1 MKWSETFIP
10 TLKEIPKGTEAVSH
24 QLMLRAGLIRQI
36 SSGTYSYLPLGLRIL
51 KKVEAI
57 IREEMDREGA
67 NEVLLPALQPV
78 ELWWQSGRYEAIG
91 KDLFSFKDRHKRQVV
106 LGPTHE
112 EVITNLV
119 KDEVK
124 SYRQLPL
131 ILYQL
136 QTKFRDEPRPRFG
149 VIRSKEF
156 IMKDAYS
163 FDENSRGLDE
173 SYQRMHRAYVKIFSR
188 CGLNCLDVEAD
199 PGIMGGGESCEF
211 MVPSG
216 SGEDL
221 VALCQSCG
229 YGATLEKAGCQRQ
242 EVVREKPRPLEEAA
256 TPGARTIEEVSRF
269 LKIPPQKMVKTLIY
283 ETTGGLPGSSC
294 HEEKPGSKEGRGE
307 VFAAL
312 VRGDHTINETKLL
325 KLLGVKE
332 LKLANESLIR
342 KVTEAPLGFSGP
354 VGLKDVKIVSD
365 WAVMSLSNFVSG
377 ANKEDKHL
385 VNLNPVRDFKSDV
398 CGDIR
403 YIVDKDPC
411 PKCKAPVAIKR
422 TIEIGHIFK
431 LGARYSNS
439 LGANFLNRKGEEK
452 PVIMGCYGIGV
463 NRIAAASIEQ
473 NHDEDGIIW
482 PLSISPYPLLILPL
496 AGNNPKIMDYA
507 TELYEEL
514 SREQIESLLDD
525 RDESPGIKF
534 KDADLIGI
542 PLRVTI
548 GSKSLAEGKVEIYLR
563 KTKEVITVE
572 KDKVVDKIKEL
583 LSGTAN

>member
-1 MKWSETFIP
+1 MKWSKSFIP
-10 TLKEIPKGTEAVSH
+10 TLREEPKGTEAVSH
-24 QLMLRAGLIRQI
+24 QLMLRAGLIRQL
-36 SSGTYSYLPLGLRIL
+36 SSGTYSYLPLGLCVL

-67 NEVLLPALQPV
+67 NEVLLPALQPA
-78 ELWWQSGRYEAIG
+78 ELWIQSGRLEALG
-91 KDLFSFKDRHKRQVV
+91 DDLVSFKDRRGRQVV

-112 EVITNLV
+112 EVITDLV
-119 KDEVK
+119 KKEIK

-131 ILYQL
+131 ILYQI
-136 QTKFRDEPRPRFG
+136 QTKFRDETRPRFG
-149 VIRSKEF
+149 AIRSKEF

-163 FDENSRGLDE
+163 FDEDSRGLDE
-173 SYQRMHRAYVKIFSR
+173 SYRKMQRAYAKIFSR
-188 CGLNCLDVEAD
+188 CGLNCLEVEAD

-221 VALCQSCG
+221 VVLCQSCG
-229 YGATLEKAGCQRQ
+229 YGATMEKAGCQEQ
-242 EVVREKPRPLEEAA
+242 EVSLKEVKPLEEAA
-256 TPGARTIEEVSRF
+256 TPGARTIEEVSQF

-283 ETTGGLPGSSC
+283 ETTGGLPGSSRR
-294 HEEKPGSKEGRGE
+294 EKKPGSKEGRGE
-307 VFAAL
+307 VFAVL
-312 VRGDHTINETKLL
+312 VRGDHNINETKLL

-332 LKLANESLIR
+332 LRLADESLIR
-342 KVTEAPLGFSGP
+342 KVTGAPLGFSGP
-354 VGLKDVKIVSD
+354 VGLKDIKIVSD
-365 WAVMSLSNFVSG
+365 RSVMSLSNFVSG

-385 VNLNPVRDFKSDV
+385 INLNLERDFKADV

-431 LGARYSNS
+431 LGARYSS
-439 LGANFLNRKGEEK
+439 ALGANYLNRKGEEK

-482 PLSISPYPLLILPL
+482 PLSISPYSVLLLPL
-496 AGNNPKIMDYA
+496 AGDSSAITDYA
-507 TELYEEL
+507 AELYEAL
-514 SREQIESLLDD
+514 YREGIEVLLDD
-525 RDESPGIKF
+525 RQAHAGIKF

-542 PLRVTI
+542 PLRITI
-548 GSKSLAEGKVEIYLR
+548 GPKSLAKGKVEIYLR
-563 KTKEVITVE
+563 RTKEIITVE
-572 KDKVVDKIKEL
+572 KDKVVDKITEL
-583 LSGTAN
+583 LKRK

>member
-1 MKWSETFIP
+1 MKWSKTFIP
-10 TLKEIPKGTEAVSH
+10 TLREEPKGTEAVSH
-24 QLMLRAGLIRQI
+24 QLMLRAGLIRQL
-36 SSGTYSYLPLGLRIL
+36 SSGTYSYFPLGLRVL
-51 KKVEAI
+51 KKVEEI

-67 NEVLLPALQPV
+67 NEVLLPALQPA
-78 ELWWQSGRYEAIG
+78 ELWMQSGRLEALG
-91 KDLFSFKDRHKRQVV
+91 DDLVSFKDRRGRQVV

-112 EVITNLV
+112 EVITDLV
-119 KDEVK
+119 KKEIK

-131 ILYQL
+131 VLYQI
-136 QTKFRDEPRPRFG
+136 QTKFRDELRPRFG

-163 FDENSRGLDE
+163 FDEDSRGLDE
-173 SYQRMHRAYVKIFSR
+173 SYRKMQRAYAKIFSR

-211 MVPSG
+211 MVPSR
-216 SGEDL
+216 SGEDF
-221 VALCQSCG
+221 VAFCQSCE
-229 YGATLEKAGCQRQ
+229 YGATLEKASCQRQ
-242 EVVREKPRPLEEAA
+242 EVVREEPKPLEEAA
-256 TPGARTIEEVSRF
+256 TPGARTIEEVSQF

-283 ETTGGLPGSSC
+283 ETVDGA
-294 HEEKPGSKEGRGE
+294 
-307 VFAAL
+307 VVAAL
-312 VRGDHTINETKLL
+312 VRGDHNINETKLL

-332 LKLANESLIR
+332 LKLSDEPLIR
-342 KVTEAPLGFSGP
+342 KVTGAPLGFSGP
-354 VGLKDVKIVSD
+354 VGLKNVKIVSD
-365 WAVMSLSNFVSG
+365 WAVMNLSNFVSG

-385 VNLNPVRDFKSDV
+385 INLNLERDFKADV

-411 PKCKAPVAIKR
+411 PKCKIPVAIKR

-431 LGARYSNS
+431 LGTRYSS
-439 LGANFLNRKGEEK
+439 ALGANYLNKKGEEN
-452 PVIMGCYGIGV
+452 PVVMGCYGIGV
-463 NRIAAASIEQ
+463 NRIVAASIEQ

-482 PLSISPYPLLILPL
+482 PLSISPYPVLILPL

-514 SREQIESLLDD
+514 SREQIEPLLDD

-542 PLRVTI
+542 PVRITI
-548 GSKSLAEGKVEIYLR
+548 GPKSLAEGKVEIYLR
-563 KTKEVITVE
+563 RTKETVAVE
-572 KDKVVDKIKEL
+572 KDKVVDKIKGIL
-583 LSGTAN
+583 TAETRKR